1 MDLFRVGPRHHHRA
15 GHGHVFCDRQC
26 ADRRPGAWA
35 FGHGWRHAGRGV
47 SHGVCLGLRWRVDD
61 IADIRVHGDL
71 AGGGRLHGVDRLDV
85 GAQLDHG
92 CEPWHGRCGVDANG
106 VWPGLHHLCAE
117 PQGLHVHARRLSA
130 IHAAALRAGVGAGGS
145 HGADHH
151 CGAGFG
157 LWRARPGGGEIAGL
171 SDGVSGGDNLDW
183 ESCGRAVLAGG
194 GGDCSAGGDGLNA
207 KSKLLL
213 TFLNVCYNMHFGM
226 NAIIYI
232 MSIAI
237 RTPNEVGALIR
248 DRRRALKMNQAEL
261 AQRIGVS
268 RLWVNQ
274 VERGKPGASLGLV
287 LRALNAV
294 GGNLSTTIEN
304 TAAGETQPNPV
315 FAYDINAIVE
325 AARKRRSVKVADG
338 DRTTGF
344 VTLNELDLKNG
355 K

>member
-1 MDLFRVGPRHHHRA
+1 
-15 GHGHVFCDRQC
+15 
-26 ADRRPGAWA
+26 
-35 FGHGWRHAGRGV
+35 
-47 SHGVCLGLRWRVDD
+47 
-61 IADIRVHGDL
+61 
-71 AGGGRLHGVDRLDV
+71 
-85 GAQLDHG
+85 
-92 CEPWHGRCGVDANG
+92 
-106 VWPGLHHLCAE
+106 
-117 PQGLHVHARRLSA
+117 
-130 IHAAALRAGVGAGGS
+130 
-145 HGADHH
+145 
-151 CGAGFG
+151 
-157 LWRARPGGGEIAGL
+157 
-171 SDGVSGGDNLDW
+171 
-183 ESCGRAVLAGG
+183 
-194 GGDCSAGGDGLNA
+194 
-207 KSKLLL
+207 
-213 TFLNVCYNMHFGM
+213 MHFGM